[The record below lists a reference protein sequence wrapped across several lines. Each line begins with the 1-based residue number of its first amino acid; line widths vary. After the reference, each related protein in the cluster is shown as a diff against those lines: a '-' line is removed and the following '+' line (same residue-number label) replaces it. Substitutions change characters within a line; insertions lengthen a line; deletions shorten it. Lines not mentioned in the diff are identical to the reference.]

1 MIPVWLLQVFHV
13 TKSFEENP
21 LLGSPL
27 LNRLGLHVARVV
39 LAHGVMHFRTLLLS
53 PLVTAEDRAAFRRD
67 GFLVK
72 RDFLPPETF
81 AALVR
86 EVRQFDGAEARECV
100 QGDTVNRRTPLDP
113 ETLHGL
119 PACCEL
125 LQQDRTCRRLLQ
137 WTAATLRPPFVF
149 VEQLFH
155 AHRQDDRPD
164 PQKHLHSD
172 TFHPTM
178 KGWLFLEDVPA
189 EKGPFSYVARSHRL
203 TFPRLRWEYR
213 QSIAGRR
220 LPDRYSRKG
229 SLRLNETDRVALG
242 LPEPTVMAVPGNTL
256 VIANTF
262 GFHARGSAPDGSTRL
277 ALYADSRTNP
287 FVPLPGIDLPWI
299 DALQYRLLKRQRVGL
314 DEQAARRGEQSS
326 WHLVR
331 EQSPKA

>member
-1 MIPVWLLQVFHV
+1 MAPVWLLQVFHV

-27 LNRLGLHVARVV
+27 LNRLGLHVVRVV
-39 LAHGVMHFRTLLLS
+39 IAHGVMRIRALLLS
-53 PLVTAEDRAAFRRD
+53 PLVAAEDRAAFRRD

-72 RDFLPPETF
+72 HDFLSSDAF
-81 AALVR
+81 AALVQ
-86 EVRQFDGAEARECV
+86 EVRHFDGSEARECI

-113 ETLHGL
+113 ESQQEL
-119 PACCEL
+119 PACRAL
-125 LQQDRTCRRLLQ
+125 MQKNRNFRRLLQ
-137 WTAATLRPPFVF
+137 WTAATFRPPFIF

-178 KGWLFLEDVPA
+178 KGWLFLEDVPI

-203 TFPRLRWEYR
+203 TVTRLRWEYR
-213 QSIAGRR
+213 QSVAGRR

-242 LPEPTVMAVPGNTL
+242 LPEPTVMDVPANTL

-262 GFHARGSAPDGSTRL
+262 GFHARGSAPAGSTRL

-287 FVPLPGIDLPWI
+287 FIPLPGIDLHWI
-299 DALQYRLLKRQRVGL
+299 DALQYRLLKRQRLRL
-314 DEQAARRGEQSS
+314 DDQAARHGAQSS

-331 EQSPKA
+331 EETSKA